1 MVQQLIVGLL
11 VLGAAAFITRRMWLA
26 IAAARAPKGAGC
38 DSGCGCA
45 APTTSHHANEAAQH

>member
-1 MVQQLIVGLL
+1 MLESLIIGAI
-11 VLGAAAFITRRMWLA
+11 VLGAVFFIARRVWRT

-45 APTTSHHANEAAQH
+45 PTATSSPERR

>member
-11 VLGAAAFITRRMWLA
+11 VLGAAAYITRRMWLA

-38 DSGCGCA
+38 DSGCGCS
-45 APTTSHHANEAAQH
+45 APTTSRHTNEPVHR

>member
-45 APTTSHHANEAAQH
+45 VPTAPRHANEPVHH

>member
-11 VLGAAAFITRRMWLA
+11 VLAAVAFITRRIFLA
-26 IAAARAPKGAGC
+26 VASVRAPKGAGC

-45 APTTSHHANEAAQH
+45 APATSRHAHESVHH

>member
-11 VLGAAAFITRRMWLA
+11 VLGAAAYITRRMWLA

-45 APTTSHHANEAAQH
+45 APATSRHTNEPVHR

>member
-11 VLGAAAFITRRMWLA
+11 VLGAAVFITRRMWLA
-26 IAAARAPKGAGC
+26 VAAARAPKGAGC

-45 APTTSHHANEAAQH
+45 APTTSHRANEPAQH